1 MLLPVTGNGTIPLLK
16 LLRYYVM
23 SPMSQVRVRTDEVDD
38 VSGLR
43 ASWKKLRKRA
53 SEASDN
59 LHGLQVHA
67 V

>member
-1 MLLPVTGNGTIPLLK
+1 
-16 LLRYYVM
+16 
-23 SPMSQVRVRTDEVDD
+23 MSQVRVRTDEVDD